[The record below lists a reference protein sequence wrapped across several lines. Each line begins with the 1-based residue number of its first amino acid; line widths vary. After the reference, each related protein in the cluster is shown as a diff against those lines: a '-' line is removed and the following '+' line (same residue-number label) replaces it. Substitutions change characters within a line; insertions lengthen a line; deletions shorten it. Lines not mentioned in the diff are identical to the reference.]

1 MATFVLVHGGWHG
14 GWCWKEVAALLRAAG
29 HEVWTPTLTGL
40 GERAHLLTPATD
52 LALHIRDV
60 TIVLEYEELGDA
72 ILVGHSYGGMV
83 ITGVADRA
91 PDRIARLVYLDAFVP
106 TDGQALFDLL
116 RPERRAFF
124 QEQADLHGDGW
135 RVPPPSASAL
145 GIADESVARWLTAKM
160 TPQPL
165 KTFTQPLA
173 LTNPV
178 ADAIPRTFIHC
189 SAGPMTAS
197 FVPFAAHAR
206 ITPDWQ
212 YHELAVGHDAML
224 IAPADLAD
232 LLVAQA

>member
-40 GERAHLLTPATD
+40 GERAHLLTPAID
-52 LALHIRDV
+52 LALHVRD
-60 TIVLEYEELGDA
+60 TTMMLEYEELEGV

-91 PDRIARLVYLDAFVP
+91 RDRIARLVYLDAFVQ
-106 TDGQALFDLL
+106 TNGQALFDLL

-124 QEQADLHGDGW
+124 EQQANLHGDGW
-135 RVPPPSASAL
+135 RVPPPPAIAL
-145 GIADESVARWLTAKM
+145 GLADESAARWLTAKM
-160 TPQPL
+160 TPQAL

-173 LTNPV
+173 LANP
-178 ADAIPRTFIHC
+178 ADAIPRTFIQC

-197 FVPFAAHAR
+197 FVPFADRAR
-206 ITPDWQ
+206 TTQGWQ

-224 IAPADLAD
+224 IAPGDLAD
-232 LLVAQA
+232 LLIAQA